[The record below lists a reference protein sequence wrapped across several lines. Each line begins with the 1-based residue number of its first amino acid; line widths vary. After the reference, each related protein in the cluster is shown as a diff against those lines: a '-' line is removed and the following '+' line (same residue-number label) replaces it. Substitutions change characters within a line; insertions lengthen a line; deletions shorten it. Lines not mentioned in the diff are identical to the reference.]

1 MSLIDL
7 IHRNKLPLIIDCGI
21 DYGLIDIN
29 REVHRRLLYNHT
41 PHEYTERPGAHTWE
55 YWQNALP
62 YQVLFLQQVLKGNG
76 VTVHK

>member
-41 PHEYTERPGAHTWE
+41 PHEYTERPGAHT
-55 YWQNALP
+55 
-62 YQVLFLQQVLKGNG
+62 
-76 VTVHK
+76 